1 MPGNTVLPPH
11 HGLIITRGLQE
22 WACLLPQEL
31 SFAAVARLLGWQ
43 THDDQVLSDTT
54 IRTIVRTH
62 GQVIRHAEQTEVAA
76 LRQRDDLATMKLLVV
91 PHDQPRRQAGWPK
104 QLNVAVDVALAAEQ
118 VCPPDGV
125 SWADWDRG
133 KRRPASGN
141 SLGSGATSPP
151 GASTGS

>member
-1 MPGNTVLPPH
+1 
-11 HGLIITRGLQE
+11 
-22 WACLLPQEL
+22 
-31 SFAAVARLLGWQ
+31 
-43 THDDQVLSDTT
+43 VLSDTT
-54 IRTIVRTH
+54 LRTIVRTH

-76 LRQRDDLATMKLLVV
+76 LRQRDDLATTKLLVV
-91 PHDQPRRQAGWPK
+91 PHDQPRRHAGWPK
-104 QLNVAVDVALAAEQ
+104 QLNLAVDVALAAEQ
-118 VCPPDGV
+118 VCPPDRV